1 MNGYYSVF
9 DPDGK
14 KIADCGI
21 ERDAVNLMHTRNKY
35 WDGHYFTFNPLPG
48 DIIDVSNGKQL
59 PTRDIVVNMDG
70 GVGGSWQEV
79 DYIEIKGQKLELQQS
94 ELPKA
99 DYSMNKLQL
108 QVEANSMGI
117 QNNFINNN

>member
-48 DIIDVSNGKQL
+48 DIINVSSGKQL
-59 PTRDIVVNMDG
+59 PPNQKYIGWKDVTEKEFDVEFVK
-70 GVGGSWQEV
+70 VG
-79 DYIEIKGQKLELQQS
+79 GQKLPIQQ
-94 ELPKA
+94 LPP
-99 DYSMNKLQL
+99 NCQ
-108 QVEANSMGI
+108 EP
-117 QNNFINNN
+117 FIPDLHD

>member
-21 ERDAVNLMHTRNKY
+21 ERDAVNLMNMRNRR

-59 PTRDIVVNMDG
+59 PTRDIITVNMDG
-70 GVGGSWQEV
+70 GVGGSWKVVQSSEPKLKENQQEPL
-79 DYIEIKGQKLELQQS
+79 DL
-94 ELPKA
+94 
-99 DYSMNKLQL
+99 
-108 QVEANSMGI
+108 
-117 QNNFINNN
+117 